1 MAGFFIPDEKNIDSL
16 FKEASKKAPSNPKDE
31 SSNND
36 SIESNNKDNSVK
48 KTEEDN
54 KKITVS
60 EKDENNGN
68 TANSKSEMMNR
79 FQQNLISKNSTD
91 ENKEDEKI
99 VKSDGSKEE
108 SPVKDKKSTEEN
120 SSLSPEKEI
129 KNANKKAEE
138 VSNSKQEEK
147 SKENTAITKSDS
159 NKKPTSGLDIQ
170 EVAKIISM
178 FNLLNNTDDDTL
190 NFVYKI
196 VPNEDNKKN
205 IENNQLS
212 DKDKK
217 FSYLIHSLILLEK
230 DDINDIKFIMSLLKT
245 EDRVDRAFKILETDS
260 EQVERTSYMVERLLD
275 KENPEKIRIENQDIF
290 RIVAKE
296 LESSVQQLLE
306 KNKNTIKGAEQ
317 IFSKVSL

>member
-16 FKEASKKAPSNPKDE
+16 FKEASKKAPPSPKDE

-36 SIESNNKDNSVK
+36 SIESNDKDNSVK

-60 EKDENNGN
+60 EKDENDGN

-79 FQQNLISKNSTD
+79 FQQNLISKNNTI
-91 ENKEDEKI
+91 ENKEDEKTI
-99 VKSDGSKEE
+99 KPDGNKEE
-108 SPVKDKKSTEEN
+108 SPATDKKSEEEN

-138 VSNSKQEEK
+138 VPNSNQEEK

-196 VPNEDNKKN
+196 IPNEDNKKN